1 MKIELNT
8 IVRLNNDEKYI
19 ILNQITEDGKDYY
32 LTMGIIKDNEID
44 SSKVVI
50 LEELKDEEGY
60 YVEKVIDSDLLLK
73 LTKLF
78 KDQM

>member
-1 MKIELNT
+1 MKLELNT
-8 IVRLNNDEKYI
+8 LVKLSNDEKFI
-19 ILNQITEDGKDYY
+19 VLNQISYEGRNFY
-32 LTMGIIKDNEID
+32 LTMGIISDNEID

-50 LEELKDEEGY
+50 LEEIKDDEGY

-78 KDQM
+78 KEQM

>member
-1 MKIELNT
+1 MKLELNT
-8 IVRLNNDEKYI
+8 IVKLSNDEKFI
-19 ILNQITEDGKDYY
+19 VLNQISDEGRNFY
-32 LTMGIIKDNEID
+32 LTMGIISDNEID

-50 LEELKDEEGY
+50 LEEIKDDEGF

-78 KDQM
+78 KEQM

>member
-1 MKIELNT
+1 MKIELDT
-8 IVRLNNDEKYI
+8 IIKLSNDEKFVV
-19 ILNQITEDGKDYY
+19 LNHLNEDSHDYY

-50 LEELKDEEGY
+50 IEELKDDDGY

-78 KDQM
+78 KEQM

>member
-1 MKIELNT
+1 MKLELNT
-8 IVRLNNDEKYI
+8 IAKLNNDEKYI
-19 ILNQITEDGKDYY
+19 ILNELVDDDKKYY
-32 LTMGIIKDNEID
+32 LTMGIIKDSEID

-50 LEELKDEEGY
+50 FEELQDDEGY

>member
-1 MKIELNT
+1 MKIKLDT
-8 IVRLNNDEKYI
+8 IIKLSNDEKYVVI
-19 ILNQITEDGKDYY
+19 NYLNDEGRDFY

-50 LEELKDEEGY
+50 IEELKDDEGY

-78 KDQM
+78 KEQL

>member
-1 MKIELNT
+1 MKIELDT
-8 IVRLNNDEKYI
+8 IIKLNNDEKYVVI
-19 ILNQITEDGKDYY
+19 NHLNDEERDFY

-50 LEELKDEEGY
+50 IEELKDDEGY

-78 KDQM
+78 KEQL

>member
-1 MKIELNT
+1 MKLELNK
-8 IVRLNNDEKYI
+8 IAKLNNDEKFI
-19 ILNQITEDGKDYY
+19 ILNHINKDGKDYY

-50 LEELKDEEGY
+50 LEELKDKNGY
-60 YVEKVIDSDLLLK
+60 YVQKVIDSDLLLE

-78 KDQM
+78 KEQM

>member
-1 MKIELNT
+1 MKLELNT
-8 IVRLNNDEKYI
+8 IARLNNDEKYI
-19 ILNQITEDGKDYY
+19 ILNEIAEDGKNYF

-50 LEELKDEEGY
+50 LEELKDDEGY